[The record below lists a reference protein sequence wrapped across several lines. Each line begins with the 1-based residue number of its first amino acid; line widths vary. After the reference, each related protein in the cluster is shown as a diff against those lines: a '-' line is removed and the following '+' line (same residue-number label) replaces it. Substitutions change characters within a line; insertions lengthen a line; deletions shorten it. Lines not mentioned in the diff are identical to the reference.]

1 MGICVR
7 SSSLLFCINKDD
19 HVKIYESDH
28 VRKIL
33 KNQVRA
39 ADGTEGPTFQW
50 ENNQIVSVCVA
61 IYMSPVILTVS

>member
-1 MGICVR
+1 MGIGVR

-39 ADGTEGPTFQW
+39 ADGTEGPTF
-50 ENNQIVSVCVA
+50 
-61 IYMSPVILTVS
+61 